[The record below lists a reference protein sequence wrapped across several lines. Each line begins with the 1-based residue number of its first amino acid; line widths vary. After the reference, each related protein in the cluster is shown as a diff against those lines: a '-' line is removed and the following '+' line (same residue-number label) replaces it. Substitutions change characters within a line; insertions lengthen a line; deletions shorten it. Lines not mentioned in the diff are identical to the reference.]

1 MATTTDL
8 GLRIGQMAPYLRELL
23 TAWNSSADA
32 RINRIV
38 TRGGGIDRLRDLV
51 ANPLGPVGPTP
62 VPPLEQY
69 ADLLGQLDGA
79 ETEADRQQVK
89 EELLGWA
96 EAWINAYAEL
106 RYQARG
112 G

>member
-38 TRGGGIDRLRDLV
+38 ARGGGIGRLRDLV
-51 ANPLGPVGPTP
+51 ANPLGPTGPTP
-62 VPPLEQY
+62 APPLEQY
-69 ADLLGQLDGA
+69 ADLLNRLDEA
-79 ETEADRQQVK
+79 ETEVDRQQIR

-96 EAWINAYAEL
+96 EAWINAYTEL
-106 RYQARG
+106 RHQAKG